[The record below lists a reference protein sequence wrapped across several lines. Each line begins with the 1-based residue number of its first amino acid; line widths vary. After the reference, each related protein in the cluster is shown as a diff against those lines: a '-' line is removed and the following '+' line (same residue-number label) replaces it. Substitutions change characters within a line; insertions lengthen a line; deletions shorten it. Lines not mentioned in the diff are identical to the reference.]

1 MDGFY
6 HQDERDEAAEVGGCL
21 LLAVVA
27 LLLLGIAGIVCLT
40 VFSFTDSKPMD
51 GSTAGAN
58 AVTFEELIVTDTMA
72 DNSDMAA
79 VDEAVS
85 SVPVYLQTDERW
97 GGLPYATFD
106 GTVSTHGCG
115 LTCAAMAYSWF
126 EQEDFTP
133 ADLLNA
139 VGNTC
144 VDEWAGVND
153 MTKFC
158 EWMQGQD
165 PTLGFTV
172 IYDDMDRALEDVHW
186 GRLVFASMDGE
197 LVPGGK
203 SYGGHI
209 VLLCAETPSQR
220 LIIHDPY
227 DEAVSNGYVSLDDFY
242 NVNWDYFIS
251 IGRE

>member
-6 HQDERDEAAEVGGCL
+6 HQDERDKAAEVGGCL
-21 LLAVVA
+21 LLAVIA
-27 LLLLGIAGIVCLT
+27 LLRLGIAIIVCLT
-40 VFSFTDSKPMD
+40 VFSVEDSQPMD

-58 AVTFEELIVTDTMA
+58 AVTLDELIVTDTMA
-72 DNSDMAA
+72 DNSDMMA

-106 GTVSTHGCG
+106 GTIATHGCG

-126 EQEDFTP
+126 EHEEVTP
-133 ADLLNA
+133 ADLLNM

-158 EWMQGQD
+158 EWMRGQD

-172 IYDDMDRALEDVHW
+172 IYDDMDRALEDIHW
-186 GRLVFASMDGE
+186 GRLVFAAMEGE
-197 LVPGGK
+197 LVPGGH

-209 VLLCAETPSQR
+209 VLVCAGTPNGN
-220 LIIHDPY
+220 IIVHDPY
-227 DEAVSNGYVSLDDFY
+227 DAAVSNGSISKENFQ